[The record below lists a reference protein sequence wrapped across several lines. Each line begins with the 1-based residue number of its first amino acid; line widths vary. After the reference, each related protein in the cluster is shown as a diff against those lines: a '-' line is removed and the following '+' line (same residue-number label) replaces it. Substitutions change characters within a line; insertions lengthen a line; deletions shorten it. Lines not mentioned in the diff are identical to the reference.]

1 MIWYHISAYQMCE
14 RPKKLPEG
22 TEELWN
28 IFARSDDEEVM
39 PGIGTDTAEDLA
51 TLLFIE
57 DFLKLSSIVDDEY
70 GATVLAFKI
79 YLLYET
85 EVDGEKVGEC
95 SHREPLQL
103 MWSLDDSGSVGA
115 YMLAYPDSEI
125 SSVEDMEILT
135 DEEVARA
142 ALGAWE
148 DGGGIPHTW
157 CSPLW
162 SQTSS
167 RGDHQRPTFV
177 VPMSAQCIEY
187 KPDESTGK
195 FVRESDFSEDMS

>member
-1 MIWYHISAYQMCE
+1 MCVHHHGDKRMAQYYIAAYQMCE
-14 RPKKLPEG
+14 SPGELPEG

-28 IFARSDDEEVM
+28 LFAPGAGIIFDED
-39 PGIGTDTAEDLA
+39 IGDDLA
-51 TLLFIE
+51 TMLYDE
-57 DFLKLSSIVDDEY
+57 EFLKLSSIVDDEY

-142 ALGAWE
+142 ALGAWGE
-148 DGGGIPHTW
+148 GIPYTL
-157 CSPLW
+157 C
-162 SQTSS
+162 
-167 RGDHQRPTFV
+167 PTF
-177 VPMSAQCIEY
+177 IY